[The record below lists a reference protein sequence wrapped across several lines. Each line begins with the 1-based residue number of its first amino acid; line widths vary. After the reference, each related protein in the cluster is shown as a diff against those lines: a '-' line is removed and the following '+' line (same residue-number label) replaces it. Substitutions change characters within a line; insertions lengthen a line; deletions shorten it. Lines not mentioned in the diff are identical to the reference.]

1 MPRLILVRLRRLL
14 GDWRFLLVFAGLAFL
29 LHWETTGPMID
40 SSAGKFLKRY
50 GTSYFSGV
58 SPRSV
63 AHNLGLDDY
72 GPDRF
77 ETMYDVWEAYKQG
90 SPVRTEFHFLGALCN
105 PALSRSLAFILLS
118 HWVIGEG
125 RGASAMVRRGRRR
138 FSAFLASFL
147 AYFALAMLLCAG
159 MLWLELRTLPIGF
172 RWLPEGH
179 MEKTLR
185 LWLLFTASDA
195 CLFAFAAFA
204 FRPFAAV
211 VFDLGLLLLE
221 ILRPAALLCVFP
233 LGVTADKDLWRIE
246 TGFGT
251 LEKAAVAA
259 GVVLGASLLGAWLMF
274 RRKELE

>member
-14 GDWRFLLVFAGLAFL
+14 GDWRFLLAFAGLALL

-50 GTSYFSGV
+50 DTSYFSGV

-63 AHNLGLDDY
+63 AHNLGLDEY
-72 GPDRF
+72 GPDGF

-90 SPVRTEFHFLGALCN
+90 SPTRTEYHFLGAVCN
-105 PALSRSLAFILLS
+105 PGLSRMLAFILLS
-118 HWVIGEG
+118 LWVAGEG
-125 RGASAMVRRGRRR
+125 QGASAAVRRGHRR
-138 FSAFLASFL
+138 FSVFLASAL
-147 AYFALAMLLCAG
+147 AYFALTMLLCAG

-172 RWLPEGH
+172 RWLPEGYAK
-179 MEKTLR
+179 KTVG

-211 VFDLGLLLLE
+211 SFDLGLLVLRL
-221 ILRPAALLCVFP
+221 LRPAALVCVFP
-233 LGVTADKDLWRIE
+233 LGVTAEKDCWRIE
-246 TGFGT
+246 AGFGT

-259 GVVLGASLLGAWLMF
+259 AVVLALALMGAWLAF
-274 RRKELE
+274 RRKEL